1 MKRGEIEPF
10 VRGTLGCR
18 CPDSVFDSI
27 EFRQLPGTTAAL
39 PVVQLLIGERL
50 LIQCVR
56 PPHDAATR
64 WIEQLAV
71 AGRATRDR
79 GGYNRFRLV
88 VVGGY
93 GTDLPTELHAR
104 FAAAVAGDDH
114 AHLHLV
120 TEDQLPGSLAGPL
133 AELSSAVAAA
143 VTVAK

>member
-1 MKRGEIEPF
+1 MKRDEIEQF

-18 CPDSVFDSI
+18 CPEGVFDSI
-27 EFRQLPGTTAAL
+27 GLRQLPGTTAVQ
-39 PVVQLLIGERL
+39 PVVQLLVGERL

-56 PPHDAATR
+56 PPQEATTR

-71 AGRATRDR
+71 AGQEIRDR

-88 VVGGY
+88 VVGGH
-93 GTDLPTELHAR
+93 GADLPLELRAR

-120 TEDQLPGSLAGPL
+120 AEDQLPESLAPPL
-133 AELSSAVAAA
+133 AEASPVVAGTL
-143 VTVAK
+143 TVAK

>member
-1 MKRGEIEPF
+1 MTRGEIEQF

-18 CPDSVFDSI
+18 CPAGVFDSI
-27 EFRQLPGTTAAL
+27 ELRQLPGTTAAQ
-39 PVVQLLIGERL
+39 PVVQLLVGERL

-56 PPHDAATR
+56 PPQDAATP

-71 AGRATRDR
+71 AGQEIRDR

-88 VVGGY
+88 VVGGHA
-93 GTDLPTELHAR
+93 TDLPLELQAR

-120 TEDQLPGSLAGPL
+120 TEDQLPESLATPL
-133 AELSSAVAAA
+133 AEVAP
-143 VTVAK
+143 TVAETVSVAK

>member
-1 MKRGEIEPF
+1 
-10 VRGTLGCR
+10 
-18 CPDSVFDSI
+18 VFDSI
-27 EFRQLPGTTAAL
+27 EFRQLPGTTAAEAA
-39 PVVQLLIGERL
+39 VQLLIGERL

-64 WIEQLAV
+64 WIEQLAA
-71 AGRATRDR
+71 AGQATRDR

-88 VVGGY
+88 VVGRR
-93 GTDLPTELHAR
+93 GTVLPPELHAR

-120 TEDQLPGSLAGPL
+120 AEDQLPESLASPL
-133 AELSSAVAAA
+133 AELSPAVAAA

>member
-1 MKRGEIEPF
+1 VTRGEIEQF

-18 CPDSVFDSI
+18 CPAGVFDSI
-27 EFRQLPGTTAAL
+27 ELRQLPGTTAAQ

-56 PPHDAATR
+56 PPQDAATP
-64 WIEQLAV
+64 WIELLAV
-71 AGRATRDR
+71 AGQEIRDR
-79 GGYNRFRLV
+79 GGYKRFRLV
-88 VVGGY
+88 VVGRH
-93 GTDLPTELHAR
+93 GTDLPLELEAR

-120 TEDQLPGSLAGPL
+120 TDDQLPDLLASPL
-133 AELSSAVAAA
+133 ADLSPAVAAA

>member
-1 MKRGEIEPF
+1 MKRDEIEQF

-18 CPDSVFDSI
+18 CPEGVFDSI
-27 EFRQLPGTTAAL
+27 ELRQLPTTAAAH

-56 PPHDAATR
+56 PPQEAATR

-71 AGRATRDR
+71 AGQAIRDR

-88 VVGGY
+88 VVGGH
-93 GTDLPTELHAR
+93 GTDLPLELPAR

-120 TEDQLPGSLAGPL
+120 TEDQLPESLATPL
-133 AELSSAVAAA
+133 AEVAPTMAET
-143 VTVAK
+143 VSVAK